1 MNCHTC
7 KWMCSACPPD
17 ALCGLYFVYKE
28 EKMME
33 DCIIAIEFLY
43 FSIKTSILRTLIYLT
58 VCKYTVHERCVQ
70 RAPACCITTYVKSK
84 RTPQVCHA
92 TDRHT
97 ANHTDIQISQQPC
110 TCYLCRGVLPQ
121 NLICVIFIL
130 IENIYNHEFEALFY
144 YLMHSTLKKLCLTSW
159 WRAIKKEYGF

>member
-1 MNCHTC
+1 MGLWNCHTC

-92 TDRHT
+92 TDT
-97 ANHTDIQISQQPC
+97 GTQPIAQTDKYLSNHALATYVGEFYHRISF
-110 TCYLCRGVLPQ
+110 VL
-121 NLICVIFIL
+121 
-130 IENIYNHEFEALFY
+130 YSY
-144 YLMHSTLKKLCLTSW
+144 
-159 WRAIKKEYGF
+159 

>member
-33 DCIIAIEFLY
+33 DCKLAIEFLY
-43 FSIKTSILRTLIYLT
+43 FPIKTSILRTLIYLT

-97 ANHTDIQISQQPC
+97 ANHTDIQIS
-110 TCYLCRGVLPQ
+110 
-121 NLICVIFIL
+121 
-130 IENIYNHEFEALFY
+130 
-144 YLMHSTLKKLCLTSW
+144 
-159 WRAIKKEYGF
+159 